1 MRGWL
6 WGNHPSQAA
15 SGSASETTM
24 TMAPRALLITPH
36 TVSALFHALNPGL
49 NMLGFVDFFE
59 AFKMTGEGKKK
70 QKGLKACWTP
80 DSSS

>member
-1 MRGWL
+1 
-6 WGNHPSQAA
+6 
-15 SGSASETTM
+15 M

-70 QKGLKACWTP
+70 KQKGLKACWTP